1 MYNNKSFFVNNPINR
16 YSIGK
21 YTEGLKNNTDDSLDI
36 YISTKNPGP
45 AKQSNWL
52 PAPTPSQSNTFNVIL
67 RTYLPQPQILNGT
80 WSPPPIQRANAT
92 G

>member
-1 MYNNKSFFVNNPINR
+1 VNNQINR

-36 YISTKNPGP
+36 YVQVANPGVD
-45 AKQSNWL
+45 KESKWL
-52 PAPTPSQSNTFNVIL
+52 PAHEGVFNMIL
-67 RTYLPQPQILNGT
+67 RLYLPQPQILNGT
-80 WSPPPIQRANAT
+80 WQLPLVQNV